1 MDTADEEA
9 PHASLEIS
17 SKMDVL
23 EESLAVLILVQN
35 ALDRANFS
43 MSSIHLNNAIETL
56 KADRVRLREQFKV

>member
-1 MDTADEEA
+1 MPTSDDKSPRAE
-9 PHASLEIS
+9 LENS

-23 EESLAVLILVQN
+23 EDSLAVLILVQN

-56 KADRVRLREQFKV
+56 RADRIRLREQFSI

>member
-1 MDTADEEA
+1 MPTSDDKSQRAG
-9 PHASLEIS
+9 LENS

-23 EESLAVLILVQN
+23 EDSLAALILVQN

-56 KADRVRLREQFKV
+56 RADRIRLREQFSI

>member
-1 MDTADEEA
+1 MATSDEKA
-9 PHASLEIS
+9 LEVGPENS

-56 KADRVRLREQFKV
+56 KADHVRLLEQFKV

>member
-1 MDTADEEA
+1 MDTADENA
-9 PHASLEIS
+9 PHAGLEIL